1 MGAHQGFPEAAVI
14 GHREVQEFVNNHVV
28 PELWIEG
35 QEIGAEVQLPSGGAR
50 GPLVAHGA
58 HGKPGDRHLQL
69 LGPVVHALLEGMF
82 GAEAHSNLVPLVRV
96 EKRASTRGVT

>member
-1 MGAHQGFPEAAVI
+1 MI

>member
-1 MGAHQGFPEAAVI
+1 
-14 GHREVQEFVNNHVV
+14 
-28 PELWIEG
+28 
-35 QEIGAEVQLPSGGAR
+35 VQLPSGGAR

-69 LGPVVHALLEGMF
+69 LGSMTHELLEGLF
-82 GAEAHSNLVPLVRV
+82 GIEAHSNLSPLARV